1 MVSAPERPRAT
12 EASELSEEPT
22 LIGELRIRLPDCWAT
37 TDEVFEQLDELNP
50 AWDFEL
56 SEEGELIIMAGESP
70 ESSARGADLI
80 RQIGNWSVERA
91 RGVYF
96 GPALRARPE
105 GIGLRMPDAAWISD
119 ERYEQ
124 RDHENRGSLTV
135 CPELIIEVV
144 SPSNRLHEQQAKMD
158 YWIARGALLGWLID
172 PFTRRVWVYRPDQAA
187 QLLEEPESLNGEDV
201 CQGLT
206 VSLTGI
212 WEPTEGDSN
221 V

>member
-1 MVSAPERPRAT
+1 MVLATERPQVTT
-12 EASELSEEPT
+12 ETAVEEPT

-37 TDEVFEQLDELNP
+37 TDEAFEQLDELNP

-56 SEEGELIIMAGESP
+56 SEEGELIVMAGESP
-70 ESSARGADLI
+70 ESSARGME
-80 RQIGNWSVERA
+80 IGVDVGIWNRSTG
-91 RGVYF
+91 RGTVY
-96 GPALRARPE
+96 GPALRTRPDE
-105 GIGLRMPDAAWISD
+105 LSLRMPDVAWISN

-135 CPELIIEVV
+135 CPELIVEVV
-144 SPSNRLHEQQAKMD
+144 SPTDRLDEQQAKMD

-187 QLLEEPESLNGEDV
+187 QLLEEPESLDGEDV
-201 CQGLT
+201 CEGLT
-206 VSLTGI
+206 VSLTRI
-212 WEPTEGDSN
+212 WESTEGNSN